1 MLFVWFGVKKKCK
14 SSYAMRKGKLLTRLI
29 YYACGLYGRQLA
41 SFIETN
47 LAMMCLGDVTLKLLS
62 FIMIGT

>member
-1 MLFVWFGVKKKCK
+1 
-14 SSYAMRKGKLLTRLI
+14 MRKGKLLARLI

-41 SFIETN
+41 SFIGTN
-47 LAMMCLGDVTLKLLS
+47 LAMMRLGDVTQLLS